1 MAVDTPSVHLAI
13 ESRIENID
21 LVQVVVEESLKRL
34 SLDDDSSQRVGIA
47 VREAVAN
54 AIRHGNLEDP
64 EKRVDVDFAVEN
76 DEVVITVQDQG
87 EGFDPTKVRDPIAE
101 ENLLRP
107 HGRGILFMRSFMD
120 SIEYSFQPGEGTRV
134 TLRKR
139 LNQTEADTAE
149 SQEETR

>member
-1 MAVDTPSVHLAI
+1 MAVETPSVHLAI

-34 SLDDDSSQRVGIA
+34 SLDEDSSHRVGIA

-64 EKRVDVDFAVEN
+64 GKRVDVDFMVE
-76 DEVVITVQDQG
+76 DGEVVIVVRDQG
-87 EGFDPTKVRDPIAE
+87 EGFDPEKVRDPVAE

-107 HGRGILFMRSFMD
+107 NGRGILFMRSFMD

-139 LNQTEADTAE
+139 LDQTEADSRE
-149 SQEETR
+149 PQEEKR

>member
-1 MAVDTPSVHLAI
+1 MAVDAPSVHLAI

-34 SLDDDSSQRVGIA
+34 SLTGDSSQRVGIA

-64 EKRVDVDFAVEN
+64 EKRVEVDFAVE
-76 DEVVITVQDQG
+76 DGEVVIVVQDQG
-87 EGFDPTKVRDPIAE
+87 EGFDPGKVRDPVAE

-107 HGRGILFMRSFMD
+107 NGRGILFMRSFMD

-134 TLRKR
+134 ILRKR
-139 LNQTEADTAE
+139 LEPTEDDDVE
-149 SQEETR
+149 SQEEQR